1 MGETVLVPIP
11 LSADLAATLADERAR
26 VDAGVELER
35 LLRLRQSGDPLGMI
49 IRDIQQHVVDA
60 GGITDEELEAELA
73 AHKAER
79 RR

>member
-26 VDAGVELER
+26 VDAGAELER